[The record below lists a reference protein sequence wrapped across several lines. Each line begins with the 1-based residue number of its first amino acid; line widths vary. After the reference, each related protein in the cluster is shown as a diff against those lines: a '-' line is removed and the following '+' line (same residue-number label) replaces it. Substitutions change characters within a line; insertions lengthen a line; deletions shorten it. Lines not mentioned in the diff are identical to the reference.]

1 LKGRPSVRPK
11 EGGVLLLGFVAGV
24 VIGLAAGAGF
34 PLAIAAGVVGAVVA
48 FLIPIPFGLLSQR
61 SARLAVPVDLA
72 AVLPDPLSREAYA
85 QLPLA
90 ARNAAIARALAEASG
105 REPEIVA
112 SALPQML
119 GRQRISSEAS
129 QRRAAG
135 IAATATENGR
145 IDRRRYEAIIYGE
158 LDLAVRG
165 CAPRDDRNR
174 ARIEQNLAKF
184 GMRLDDQTLLR
195 AILETRLPRIGATV
209 ADLIHGAFGGDV
221 DLAFVVGTIRKVG
234 ERHAAEIAKVR

>member
-1 LKGRPSVRPK
+1 M
-11 EGGVLLLGFVAGV
+11 LLLGFVVGV
-24 VIGLAAGAGF
+24 VIGLVAGAGF
-34 PLAIAAGVVGAVVA
+34 PLALAAGVVGVLVA
-48 FLIPIPFGLLSQR
+48 FLIPIPFGLYSQR
-61 SARLAVPVDLA
+61 SAGLAVPVDLA

-105 REPEIVA
+105 SEPETVS
-112 SALPQML
+112 SALPQMM
-119 GRQRISSEAS
+119 GRQAISNEAS
-129 QRRAAG
+129 QRLAAG
-135 IAATATENGR
+135 IAAATMEGGR
-145 IDRRRYEAIIYGE
+145 IDRRRYEAIMYGE

-174 ARIEQNLAKF
+174 ARIEQNLAKL

-195 AILETRLPRIGATV
+195 AIMRMRLPRIGETV
-209 ADLIHGAFGGDV
+209 AGLIQGAFGGDV